1 MAEED
6 RKVGENFLGQIYDDW
21 IWIRQIFSG
30 GRSLT
35 LEGLFQLLDLD
46 VFPGGSEGPLVLAD
60 AVDLEAEVTLGV
72 GLVDLF
78 VAEVGD
84 EFTVDPSLDV
94 GAFGNDAEVV
104 PLAVLEVL
112 VRDEFFLWGEPSTTG
127 GFAVDVAG
135 FGTFF
140 ARGF

>member
-1 MAEED
+1 MVIL
-6 RKVGENFLGQIYDDW
+6 R
-21 IWIRQIFSG
+21 
-30 GRSLT
+30 
-35 LEGLFQLLDLD
+35 GLLQLLNLD
-46 VFPGGSEGPLVLAD
+46 VFPGGGEGALVFAD
-60 AVDLEAEVTLGV
+60 AVDLKPEVAFGV

-84 EFTVDPSLDV
+84 EFPVDPSLDV

-112 VRDEFFLWGEPSTTG
+112 VRDELVFWGEPSTTG